1 MEIQTRRKEVESQLG
16 FAGTIEQKS
25 LTDSIER
32 ENKRLEAKQRKREE
46 MLNSSS
52 YRLIDGIATAMD
64 KYFLDPLIGL
74 IPGVGDLLNS
84 IFVLPFINVSLFKI
98 KSIPLT
104 LAILFN
110 MMRDALLGMIPFWIG
125 NIFDIFNRSFIKNM
139 RLIKGFIDDDK
150 EIISEVNRNA
160 FWMAILIVLFGFLIY
175 WLFSLAVKAGSWLLS
190 FVDNLF

>member
-1 MEIQTRRKEVESQLG
+1 MEIQTRRKEVESKLG

-46 MLNSSS
+46 MLDSSS

-74 IPGVGDLLNS
+74 IPGVGDLLTS

>member
-1 MEIQTRRKEVESQLG
+1 MEIQTRRKEVESKLG

-46 MLNSSS
+46 MLDSSS

-64 KYFLDPLIGL
+64 RYFLDALIGL
-74 IPGVGDLLNS
+74 IPGVGDLLTS

-110 MMRDALLGMIPFWIG
+110 MMKDALLGMIPFWIG

>member
-1 MEIQTRRKEVESQLG
+1 MEIQTRRKEVESKLG

-64 KYFLDPLIGL
+64 RYFLDALIGL
-74 IPGVGDLLNS
+74 IPGVGDLLTS

>member
-1 MEIQTRRKEVESQLG
+1 MEIQTRRKEVESKLG

-64 KYFLDPLIGL
+64 RYFLDALIGL
-74 IPGVGDLLNS
+74 IPGVGDLLTS

-110 MMRDALLGMIPFWIG
+110 MMKDALLGMIPFWIG

>member
-1 MEIQTRRKEVESQLG
+1 MEIQTRRKEVESKLG

-46 MLNSSS
+46 MLDSSS

-74 IPGVGDLLNS
+74 IPGVGDLLTS

-110 MMRDALLGMIPFWIG
+110 MMKDALLGMIPFWIG
-125 NIFDIFNRSFIKNM
+125 NIIDIFNRSFIENM

-150 EIISEVNRNA
+150 EIISKVNRNA

-175 WLFSLAVKAGSWLLS
+175 WLLSLVIKAGSWLLS
-190 FVDNLF
+190 FVGNLF

>member
-1 MEIQTRRKEVESQLG
+1 MEIQTRRKEVESKLG

-98 KSIPLT
+98 KS
-104 LAILFN
+104 
-110 MMRDALLGMIPFWIG
+110 RK
-125 NIFDIFNRSFIKNM
+125 SC
-139 RLIKGFIDDDK
+139 
-150 EIISEVNRNA
+150 
-160 FWMAILIVLFGFLIY
+160 
-175 WLFSLAVKAGSWLLS
+175 
-190 FVDNLF
+190 

>member
-1 MEIQTRRKEVESQLG
+1 MEIQTRRKEVESKLG

-46 MLNSSS
+46 MLDSSS

-64 KYFLDPLIGL
+64 RYFLDALIGL
-74 IPGVGDLLNS
+74 IPGVGDLLTS

-110 MMRDALLGMIPFWIG
+110 MMKDALLGMIPFWIG
-125 NIFDIFNRSFIKNM
+125 NIIDIFNRSFIENM

-150 EIISEVNRNA
+150 EIISKVNRNA

>member
-1 MEIQTRRKEVESQLG
+1 MEIQTRRKEVESKLG

-110 MMRDALLGMIPFWIG
+110 KMKDALLGMIPFWIG

>member
-1 MEIQTRRKEVESQLG
+1 MEIQTRRKEVESKLG

-46 MLNSSS
+46 MLDSSS

-64 KYFLDPLIGL
+64 RYFLDALIGL
-74 IPGVGDLLNS
+74 IPGVGDLLTS

>member
-1 MEIQTRRKEVESQLG
+1 MEIQTRRKEVESKLG

-74 IPGVGDLLNS
+74 IPGVGDLLTS

-110 MMRDALLGMIPFWIG
+110 MMKDALLGMIPFWIG
-125 NIFDIFNRSFIKNM
+125 NIIDIFNRSFIENM

-150 EIISEVNRNA
+150 EIISKVNRNA

-175 WLFSLAVKAGSWLLS
+175 WLLSLVIKAGSWLLS
-190 FVDNLF
+190 FVGNLF

>member
-1 MEIQTRRKEVESQLG
+1 MEIQTRRKEVESKLG

-46 MLNSSS
+46 MLDSSS

>member
-1 MEIQTRRKEVESQLG
+1 MEIQTRRKEVESKLG

-175 WLFSLAVKAGSWLLS
+175 LFFIRLTLH
-190 FVDNLF
+190 

>member
-1 MEIQTRRKEVESQLG
+1 MEIQTRRKEVESKLG

-46 MLNSSS
+46 MLDSSS

-74 IPGVGDLLNS
+74 IPGVGDLLTS

-110 MMRDALLGMIPFWIG
+110 MMKDALLGMIPFWIG
-125 NIFDIFNRSFIKNM
+125 NIIDIFNRSFIENM

-150 EIISEVNRNA
+150 EIISKVNRNA

>member
-1 MEIQTRRKEVESQLG
+1 MEIQTRRKEVESKLG

-74 IPGVGDLLNS
+74 IPGVGDLLTS

>member
-1 MEIQTRRKEVESQLG
+1 MEIQTRRKEVESKLG

-64 KYFLDPLIGL
+64 RYFLDPLIGL

>member
-1 MEIQTRRKEVESQLG
+1 MEIQTRRKEVESKLG

-46 MLNSSS
+46 MLSSSS

-74 IPGVGDLLNS
+74 IPGVGDLLTS

-110 MMRDALLGMIPFWIG
+110 MMKDALLGIIPFWIG
-125 NIFDIFNRSFIKNM
+125 NIIDIFNRSFIENM

-150 EIISEVNRNA
+150 EIISKVNRNA

-175 WLFSLAVKAGSWLLS
+175 WLLSLVIKAGNWLLS
-190 FVDNLF
+190 FVGNLF

>member
-1 MEIQTRRKEVESQLG
+1 MEIQTRRKEVESKLG

-64 KYFLDPLIGL
+64 KYFLDTLIGL

>member
-1 MEIQTRRKEVESQLG
+1 MEIQTRRKEVESKLG